1 MAAEPRIGPL
11 PRAEWDPRTSAI
23 LDQMPLRSGD
33 QPLAIFTTLAHHPRL
48 MRAFMVLGECLL
60 AKGAL
65 PPRSR
70 EILIL
75 RTAWNC
81 GSSYEWGQ
89 HVGFAR
95 TAGLSDTEIATIATA
110 HPMANGPAHEQSLCA
125 AADELHL
132 SSQLS
137 DQTWSVLRAVLND
150 EQLVELPMLVG
161 NYVMVSYLLNGLR
174 VANDSA
180 VELPE
185 RPGQCES

>member
-11 PRAEWDPRTSAI
+11 PRAEWDPPTSAI
-23 LDQMPLRSGD
+23 LEQMPLRSGY
-33 QPLAIFTTLAHHPRL
+33 QPLGIFTTLAHHPRL
-48 MRAFMVLGECLL
+48 MRAFMVLGDCLL
-60 AKGAL
+60 TKGAL

-81 GSSYEWGQ
+81 GSSYEWGH

-95 TAGLSDTEIATIATA
+95 TAGLSDAEIATIATA
-110 HPMANGPAHEQSLCA
+110 HPMANGPAHEQPLCA
-125 AADELHL
+125 AADELHS

-137 DQTWSVLRAVLND
+137 DQTWSVLRGVLND

-161 NYVMVSYLLNGLR
+161 NYVMVSYLLNALR
-174 VANDSA
+174 VANDSGG
-180 VELPE
+180 ELPD
-185 RPGQCES
+185 RPAQFGS

>member
-11 PRAEWDPRTSAI
+11 PRAEWDPPTSAI
-23 LDQMPLRSGD
+23 LEHMPLRSGD
-33 QPLAIFTTLAHHPRL
+33 QPLGIFTTLAHHPRL
-48 MRAFMVLGECLL
+48 MRAFMVLGDCLL
-60 AKGAL
+60 TKGAL

-81 GSSYEWGQ
+81 GSSYEWGH

-95 TAGLSDTEIATIATA
+95 TAGLSDAEIATIATA
-110 HPMANGPAHEQSLCA
+110 HPMANGPAHEQPLCA

-137 DQTWSVLRAVLND
+137 DQTWSVLRGVLND

-161 NYVMVSYLLNGLR
+161 NYVMVSYLLNALR
-174 VANDSA
+174 VANDSR

-185 RPGQCES
+185 RPAQCGS

>member
-11 PRAEWDPRTSAI
+11 PRAEWDPPTSAI
-23 LDQMPLRSGD
+23 LEQMPLRSGD
-33 QPLAIFTTLAHHPRL
+33 QPLGIFTTLAHHPRL
-48 MRAFMVLGECLL
+48 MRAFMVLGDCLL
-60 AKGAL
+60 TEGAL

-81 GSSYEWGQ
+81 GSSYEWGH

-95 TAGLSDTEIATIATA
+95 TAGLSDAEIATIATA
-110 HPMANGPAHEQSLCA
+110 HPMANGPAHEQPLCA
-125 AADELHL
+125 AADELHS

-137 DQTWSVLRAVLND
+137 DQTWSVLRGVLND

-161 NYVMVSYLLNGLR
+161 NYVMVSYLLNALR
-174 VANDSA
+174 VANDSGG
-180 VELPE
+180 ELPD
-185 RPGQCES
+185 RPAQFGS